1 MNKGELIDAIASK
14 TELTKKDADAA
25 LTAVLDAI
33 IAAVSSGDKVTLV
46 GFGSFERRERQAR
59 EGRNPKTGE
68 KMEISATVVPAFS
81 AGKVFKDKVAPAK
94 TESKTPKSKAK

>member
-33 IAAVSSGDKVTLV
+33 VAAVSSGDKVTLV
-46 GFGSFERRERQAR
+46 GFGSFERRSDKPVRVATLRLARRWKFRQQ
-59 EGRNPKTGE
+59 
-68 KMEISATVVPAFS
+68 
-81 AGKVFKDKVAPAK
+81 
-94 TESKTPKSKAK
+94 